1 MVSGIWTRSLRILTR
16 SLWKSTRRLRVLNPT
31 SSLQSGKFT
40 CYCTGRWPSDVSSQD
55 GCPSGPFFLC
65 LSASEQD
72 YPVVKT
78 VSIFLNKLYII
89 HLNFSSWTPLNSIAI
104 YSSGRV
110 SREAAEYA
118 GSWGISSCQESLSGP
133 KTVVSNRARP
143 NLTGRYSI
151 WRGISGELLI
161 ILMYEV
167 YSIGTGY
174 YMARQRP
181 RGSIILSARYGAW
194 RNQSK
199 SWSRKVTMFFETLY
213 TRTAP
218 A

>member
-1 MVSGIWTRSLRILTR
+1 MENGFGDMNTKFADINTKFVEVNTQIESVKSDFKLTKWQIHLLLYR
-16 SLWKSTRRLRVLNPT
+16 PVTFGRQ
-31 SSLQSGKFT
+31 QSG
-40 CYCTGRWPSDVSSQD
+40 WVSVR
-55 GCPSGPFFLC
+55 PFFLC

-181 RGSIILSARYGAW
+181 RGSIILSARYGA
-194 RNQSK
+194 
-199 SWSRKVTMFFETLY
+199 
-213 TRTAP
+213 
-218 A
+218 